1 MKTFNIKKLAISA
14 AIASVATL
22 GISAMAENTDVDQ
35 SQVQQVEEIQSTT
48 YPETSSDPSFSESRS
63 GNPGSSLPSN
73 INTED
78 ETVTNPNVE
87 GYSDRSDMSGP
98 DMEGTQDRVSGQPAI
113 EQSQPASSSPSSSS
127 QLAAQAE
134 SSIQFEPNSVSLTQ
148 QAERELERASQQLD
162 KSKPVALIVAVDD
175 AASAGSSSA
184 GINQDSSA
192 GYPAQDSVAGTG
204 AGMGSDPAQTQQ
216 ENRSQLVS
224 MYRAENIR
232 DYLEEKGFNV
242 VQWNLESESTGA
254 QNIGVSR
261 LDNRADAQSQDV
273 QQLRVVVSGE
283 IATEGLSGAADFE

>member
-35 SQVQQVEEIQSTT
+35 SQVQQVEEIQSST
-48 YPETSSDPSFSESRS
+48 YPETSTDPSFSESRS

>member
-22 GISAMAENTDVDQ
+22 GVSAMAENTDVDQ

>member
-22 GISAMAENTDVDQ
+22 GVSAMAENTDVDQ

-175 AASAGSSSA
+175 LGSAGSSSA

-204 AGMGSDPAQTQQ
+204 AGKGADPQIQQ

>member
-22 GISAMAENTDVDQ
+22 GVSAMAENTDVDQ
-35 SQVQQVEEIQSTT
+35 SQVQQVEEIQSST
-48 YPETSSDPSFSESRS
+48 YPETSTDPSFSESRS

>member
-1 MKTFNIKKLAISA
+1 
-14 AIASVATL
+14 
-22 GISAMAENTDVDQ
+22 
-35 SQVQQVEEIQSTT
+35 
-48 YPETSSDPSFSESRS
+48 
-63 GNPGSSLPSN
+63 
-73 INTED
+73 
-78 ETVTNPNVE
+78 
-87 GYSDRSDMSGP
+87 
-98 DMEGTQDRVSGQPAI
+98 
-113 EQSQPASSSPSSSS
+113 
-127 QLAAQAE
+127 
-134 SSIQFEPNSVSLTQ
+134 
-148 QAERELERASQQLD
+148 
-162 KSKPVALIVAVDD
+162 LIVAVDD

-204 AGMGSDPAQTQQ
+204 AGMGSGPAQTQQ